1 MQVAAGPLLV
11 LHVQVASFQIRMA
24 WVSVSHASKGIINL
38 IRAFDLVGNA
48 EQVGTLPPPALNL
61 VVSVH
66 RASTKINQGRVLV
79 MTAR

>member
-1 MQVAAGPLLV
+1 MNTVRGGAKYVIRVNTKISWARFIQVLV
-11 LHVQVASFQIRMA
+11 S
-24 WVSVSHASKGIINL
+24 
-38 IRAFDLVGNA
+38 NA
-48 EQVGTLPPPALNL
+48 EQVGTLPPPALDL

>member
-11 LHVQVASFQIRMA
+11 LHVQVASFQIGMA

-48 EQVGTLPPPALNL
+48 EQVGTLPPGPLL
-61 VVSVH
+61 VLHVH